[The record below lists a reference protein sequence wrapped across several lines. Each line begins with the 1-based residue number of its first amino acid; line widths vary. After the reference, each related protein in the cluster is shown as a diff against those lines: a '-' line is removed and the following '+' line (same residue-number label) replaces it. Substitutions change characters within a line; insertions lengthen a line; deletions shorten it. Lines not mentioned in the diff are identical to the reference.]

1 MPTIQDIA
9 KEIVAREGGF
19 VNDPDD
25 PGGATQ
31 FGVTLG
37 TMRRLGL
44 DLDGNGRISVND
56 VKKLTRK
63 DAEEIFIS
71 HYFETPGIGRL
82 PAAVQASVFDMYVN
96 AGSNAVRILQRLM
109 GAFGYEV
116 VVDGVIGAITSRRA
130 HQVFEVAPV
139 HFADAYGIA
148 RRNYYYK
155 LADRRVSS
163 RKYARR
169 KDGGK
174 GGWILRAEEFIS
186 PKYHLSGQ
194 DHQGRVSKWA

>member
-44 DLDGNGRISVND
+44 DLDGDGRVSVND

-82 PAAVQASVFDMYVN
+82 PAAVQASVL
-96 AGSNAVRILQRLM
+96 GRLPRAVPIRCSRWLRFILRMPM
-109 GAFGYEV
+109 GLRV
-116 VVDGVIGAITSRRA
+116 VIIITSWLIAGCPLANMQGERMEGRA
-130 HQVFEVAPV
+130 VGSYVL
-139 HFADAYGIA
+139 
-148 RRNYYYK
+148 K
-155 LADRRVSS
+155 SS
-163 RKYARR
+163 FPQN
-169 KDGGK
+169 
-174 GGWILRAEEFIS
+174 II
-186 PKYHLSGQ
+186 
-194 DHQGRVSKWA
+194 